1 MGTQI
6 FTVTGMHCDHC
17 VGAVT
22 AEVSKLP
29 GVRSV
34 DVDLS
39 SGSVTVTADRE
50 VGESEMAVAVDE
62 AGYELVRDV
71 PDQPR

>member
-1 MGTQI
+1 MSTEV

-17 VGAVT
+17 VAAVT

-34 DVDLS
+34 AVDLS
-39 SGSVTVTADRE
+39 SGAVAVTADRE
-50 VGESEMAVAVDE
+50 VGEAEMAVAVDE
-62 AGYELVRDV
+62 AGFELVRDA